1 MRNFFLWLAFLLAT
15 ALVLFSLR
23 EIEQTIET
31 LQRARP
37 GFIFA
42 ALVLQLGF
50 LLSETVGYRLL
61 YRLMELRESF
71 RRLFL
76 MVVASNFLNIVAPS
90 AGATGIAVFVDDA
103 RRRNL
108 SPGRTAAAAALY
120 LLLDYAAFMVA
131 LALGLL
137 VLFRRGNLDA
147 GEIGASA
154 LMALLC
160 LGFGV
165 LLYIG
170 SHSGERLGRILARM
184 ARLTNKILYPFYR
197 RDYVREARAHEF
209 SHEIAEGLSVLR
221 RQRLRLLKPFAF
233 ALLGKTLHALLLMFV
248 FLGFGVDFS
257 AGTVIGG
264 FAISYLF
271 LIISP
276 TPSGIGVV
284 ETILP
289 LALVSLR
296 IPLAEAVVV
305 TLTYRGL
312 TFWLP
317 LALGAVAF
325 RVLQR
330 EL

>member
-1 MRNFFLWLAFLLAT
+1 MRKLFIWIAFLLAT
-15 ALVLFSLR
+15 ALVLLSLR
-23 EIEQTIET
+23 EIEHTIET
-31 LQRARP
+31 LQRAQAS
-37 GFIFA
+37 FI
-42 ALVLQLGF
+42 LVAIGLQVGF
-50 LLSETVGYRLL
+50 LVCETIGYRLL
-61 YRLMELRESF
+61 YRLMDLQESM
-71 RRLFL
+71 RRLGL
-76 MVVASNFLNIVAPS
+76 LVVASNFLNIVAPS

-120 LLLDYAAFMVA
+120 LFLDYAAFLVA

-154 LMALLC
+154 LMTLLC
-160 LGFGV
+160 LGFGT

-170 SHSGERLGRILARM
+170 SRSGEQLGQILARM

-197 RDYVREARAHEF
+197 RDYVREERAYEF
-209 SHEIAEGLSVLR
+209 SREIAEGLSVLR
-221 RQRLRLLKPFAF
+221 SRRRRLLKPFAL

-248 FLGFGVDFS
+248 FLGFGVEFS

-305 TLTYRGL
+305 TLTFRAL

-317 LALGAVAF
+317 LALGAAAF

-330 EL
+330 E

>member
-1 MRNFFLWLAFLLAT
+1 MRKLFIWIAFLLA
-15 ALVLFSLR
+15 AVLVAFSLS

-31 LQRARP
+31 LQHARP
-37 GFIFA
+37 VFIFT
-42 ALVLQLGF
+42 ALVLQIGF
-50 LLSETVGYRLL
+50 LACETVGYRLL
-61 YRLMELRESF
+61 YHLMDLRESF

-76 MVVASNFLNIVAPS
+76 LVVASSFLNIVAPS

-108 SPGRTAAAAALY
+108 APGRTAAAAALY
-120 LLLDYAAFMVA
+120 LFLDYAAFMVA
-131 LALGLL
+131 LSLGLL
-137 VLFRRGNLDA
+137 VLFRRGNLNF
-147 GEIGASA
+147 GEIGASV
-154 LMALLC
+154 LMGLLC

-170 SHSGERLGRILARM
+170 SHSGEQVGQILTRM
-184 ARLTNKILYPFYR
+184 ARLVNKVLYPFYR

-209 SHEIAEGLSVLR
+209 SLEIAEGLSVLR
-221 RQRLRLLKPFAF
+221 SHRRRLLKPFAF

-296 IPLAEAVVV
+296 LSWPQAVVV
-305 TLTYRGL
+305 TLTYRAL

-330 EL
+330 E